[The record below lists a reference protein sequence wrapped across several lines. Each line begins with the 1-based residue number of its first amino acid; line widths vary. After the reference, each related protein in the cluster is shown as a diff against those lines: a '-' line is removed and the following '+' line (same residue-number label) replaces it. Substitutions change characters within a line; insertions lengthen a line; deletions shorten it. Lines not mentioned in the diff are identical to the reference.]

1 MYLTEIIV
9 SNNRTHCN
17 NLKGKEFVLYYYVI
31 YSFHEAQK
39 SQDWILSQNVKVK
52 SRLFFS
58 GKLPWKL
65 PSEVSCFL
73 TIKPNLLNYIHNS
86 IQLLK
91 NL

>member
-39 SQDWILSQNVKVK
+39 SQD
-52 SRLFFS
+52 
-58 GKLPWKL
+58 
-65 PSEVSCFL
+65 
-73 TIKPNLLNYIHNS
+73 IKPECKSKEPFIFFWKTA
-86 IQLLK
+86 LK
-91 NL
+91 TAFRGFMLFNN